1 MKLTNLLSLVA
12 VLAVATSCDY
22 QKNNTIKQ
30 KDVRKGDEYVY
41 GVHPDS
47 AAVQSQLKYD
57 AKPELEVKANA
68 IREKLFKGKA
78 INQGN

>member
-1 MKLTNLLSLVA
+1 MKLSNLLSLVA
-12 VLAVATSCDY
+12 ILAVATSCDY

-30 KDVRKGDEYVY
+30 KDLHKGDEYVY

-47 AAVQSQLKYD
+47 AAAQSKLKYD
-57 AKPELEVKANA
+57 AKPELEVKANT

>member
-12 VLAVATSCDY
+12 ILAVATSCDY
-22 QKNNTIKQ
+22 QKNNSIKQ